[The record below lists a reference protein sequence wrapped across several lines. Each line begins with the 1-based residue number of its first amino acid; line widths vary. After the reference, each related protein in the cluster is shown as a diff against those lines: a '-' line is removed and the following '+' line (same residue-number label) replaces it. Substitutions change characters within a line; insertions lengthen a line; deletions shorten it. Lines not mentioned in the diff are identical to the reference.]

1 MHGLVMH
8 GHRPKVSLNGRHV
21 VSALA
26 YRYAYTMHG
35 NHARANGSWDA
46 SPDAN
51 PLGLIEVYLK
61 I

>member
-1 MHGLVMH
+1 MH

-35 NHARANGSWDA
+35 RREA
-46 SPDAN
+46 STLVN
-51 PLGLIEVYLK
+51 PLGQV
-61 I
+61 